1 MKIIKY
7 IKVSKS
13 KYKIILEDNE
23 TITLY
28 EDVILKYELLL
39 KKEIIDLNSILE
51 FNKKYELYDKV
62 LSYINKKIRCEREI
76 ITYLKKYTDDDNLI
90 NEIILKLKSN
100 NILNKEN
107 YIVSFIHDKIYLSL
121 DGPVKIKNDLLNL
134 GFDED
139 MIIDNL
145 KIFDLDLID
154 ERINKYLNKQ
164 IKTNKKSSYIFKNKM
179 LLNLLNFG
187 YLKEDITR
195 CLDNI
200 SLDDTSTYEKE
211 KQKLYKKYEKKYS
224 GYELDMIVK
233 RKLYEKGYFK
243 EI

>member
-39 KKEIIDLNSILE
+39 KKEILDLNSILE

-76 ITYLKKYTDDDNLI
+76 INYLKKYTTDDNLI
-90 NEIILKLKSN
+90 NEIISKLKSN
-100 NILNKEN
+100 NILNEEN
-107 YIVSFIHDKIYLSL
+107 YITSFIHDKIYLSL

-145 KIFDLDLID
+145 KVFDQDLIE
-154 ERINKYLNKQ
+154 ERINKY
-164 IKTNKKSSYIFKNKM
+164 
-179 LLNLLNFG
+179 
-187 YLKEDITR
+187 
-195 CLDNI
+195 
-200 SLDDTSTYEKE
+200 
-211 KQKLYKKYEKKYS
+211 
-224 GYELDMIVK
+224 
-233 RKLYEKGYFK
+233 
-243 EI
+243 

>member
-39 KKEIIDLNSILE
+39 KKEILDLNNILE

-76 ITYLKKYTDDDNLI
+76 ITYLKKYTEDDNLI

-100 NILNKEN
+100 NVLNEEN
-107 YIVSFIHDKIYLSL
+107 YITSFIHDKIYLTL

-134 GFDED
+134 EFEED
-139 MIIDNL
+139 MVIDNL
-145 KIFDLDLID
+145 KVFDQDLIE

-164 IKTNKKSSYIFKNKM
+164 IKTNKKSNYIFKNKM
-179 LLNLLNFG
+179 LLNLLNLG
-187 YLKEDITR
+187 YTKEDITR

-200 SLDDTSTYEKE
+200 SLDDTSSHEKE
-211 KQKLYKKYEKKYS
+211 KEKLYKKYEKKYS

-243 EI
+243 

>member
-76 ITYLKKYTDDDNLI
+76 ITYLKKYTEDDNLI

-100 NILNKEN
+100 NVLNEEN
-107 YIVSFIHDKIYLSL
+107 YITSFIHDKIYLTL

-134 GFDED
+134 EFDED
-139 MIIDNL
+139 MVIDNL
-145 KIFDLDLID
+145 KVFDQNLIE

-164 IKTNKKSSYIFKNKM
+164 IKTNKKSNYIFKNKM
-179 LLNLLNFG
+179 LLNLLNLG
-187 YLKEDITR
+187 YSKEDITR

-200 SLDDTSTYEKE
+200 SLDDALSYEKE
-211 KQKLYKKYEKKYS
+211 KEKLYKKYEKKYS

-243 EI
+243 

>member
-13 KYKIILEDNE
+13 KYKLILEDNK

-28 EDVILKYELLL
+28 IDTILKYELLL

-62 LSYINKKIRCEREI
+62 LSYINKKIRCEKEI
-76 ITYLKKYTDDDNLI
+76 IIYLKKYTSDDNLI
-90 NEIILKLKSN
+90 NNIILKLKSN
-100 NILNKEN
+100 NILNNEN
-107 YIVSFIHDKIYLSL
+107 YIMSFINDKIYLSL

-134 GFDED
+134 GFNED
-139 MIIDNL
+139 VIIDNL
-145 KIFDLDLID
+145 KIFDSNLIE
-154 ERINKYLNKQ
+154 ERITKYINKK
-164 IKTNKKSSYIFKNKM
+164 IKTNKKSSYIFKNNM
-179 LLNLLNFG
+179 LVNLLNLG
-187 YLKEDITR
+187 YLKEDINK
-195 CLDNI
+195 CLNNI
-200 SLDDTSTYEKE
+200 RLDDTISYEKVKE
-211 KQKLYKKYEKKYS
+211 KLYKKYEKKYS

-243 EI
+243 

>member
-76 ITYLKKYTDDDNLI
+76 ITYLKKYTTDDNLI

-100 NILNKEN
+100 NVLNEET
-107 YIVSFIHDKIYLSL
+107 YITSFIHDKIYLTL

-134 GFDED
+134 KFDED
-139 MIIDNL
+139 MVIDNL
-145 KIFDLDLID
+145 KVFDQNLIE

-164 IKTNKKSSYIFKNKM
+164 VKTNKKSNYIFKNKM
-179 LLNLLNFG
+179 LLNLLNLG
-187 YLKEDITR
+187 YTKEDITR

-200 SLDDTSTYEKE
+200 SLDDTSSYEKE
-211 KQKLYKKYEKKYS
+211 KEKLNKKSEKKDS
-224 GYELDMIVK
+224 GYELDIIVK

-243 EI
+243 

>member
-39 KKEIIDLNSILE
+39 KKEILDLNSILE

-76 ITYLKKYTDDDNLI
+76 INYLKKYTTDDNLI
-90 NEIILKLKSN
+90 NEIISKLKSN
-100 NILNKEN
+100 NILNEEN
-107 YIVSFIHDKIYLSL
+107 YITSFIHDKIYLSL

-145 KIFDLDLID
+145 KVFDQDLIE

-164 IKTNKKSSYIFKNKM
+164 IKTNKKSTYIFKNKM
-179 LLNLLNFG
+179 LLNLLNLG
-187 YLKEDITR
+187 YSKEDITS
-195 CLDNI
+195 CLDNL

-211 KQKLYKKYEKKYS
+211 KEKLYKKYEKKYS

-243 EI
+243 

>member
-13 KYKIILEDNE
+13 KYKLILEDNK

-28 EDVILKYELLL
+28 IDTILKYELLL

-62 LSYINKKIRCEREI
+62 LSYINKKIRCEKEI
-76 ITYLKKYTDDDNLI
+76 ITYLKKYTSDDNLI
-90 NEIILKLKSN
+90 NNIILKLKSN
-100 NILNKEN
+100 NILNNEN
-107 YIVSFIHDKIYLSL
+107 YIMSFINDKIYLSL

-134 GFDED
+134 GFNED
-139 MIIDNL
+139 VIIDNL
-145 KIFDLDLID
+145 KIFDSNLIE
-154 ERINKYLNKQ
+154 ERITKYINKK
-164 IKTNKKSSYIFKNKM
+164 IKTNKKSSYIFKNNM
-179 LLNLLNFG
+179 LVNLLNLG
-187 YLKEDITR
+187 YLKEDINK
-195 CLDNI
+195 CLNNI
-200 SLDDTSTYEKE
+200 RLDDTISYEKVKE
-211 KQKLYKKYEKKYS
+211 KLYKKYEKKYS

-243 EI
+243 

>member
-76 ITYLKKYTDDDNLI
+76 ITYLKKYTEDDNLI

-100 NILNKEN
+100 NVLNEEN
-107 YIVSFIHDKIYLSL
+107 YITSFIHDKIYLTL

-134 GFDED
+134 
-139 MIIDNL
+139 
-145 KIFDLDLID
+145 
-154 ERINKYLNKQ
+154 
-164 IKTNKKSSYIFKNKM
+164 
-179 LLNLLNFG
+179 
-187 YLKEDITR
+187 
-195 CLDNI
+195 
-200 SLDDTSTYEKE
+200 
-211 KQKLYKKYEKKYS
+211 
-224 GYELDMIVK
+224 
-233 RKLYEKGYFK
+233 
-243 EI
+243 

>member
-76 ITYLKKYTDDDNLI
+76 ITYLKKYTTDDNLI

-100 NILNKEN
+100 NVLNEEN
-107 YIVSFIHDKIYLSL
+107 YITSFIHDKIYLTL

-134 GFDED
+134 GFEED
-139 MIIDNL
+139 MVIDNL
-145 KIFDLDLID
+145 KVFDQNLIE

-164 IKTNKKSSYIFKNKM
+164 IKANKKSNYIFKNKM
-179 LLNLLNFG
+179 LLNLLNLG
-187 YLKEDITR
+187 YTKENITR

-200 SLDDTSTYEKE
+200 SLDDTSSCEKE
-211 KQKLYKKYEKKYS
+211 KEKLYKKYEKKYS

-243 EI
+243 

>member
-76 ITYLKKYTDDDNLI
+76 ITYLKKYTEDDNLI

-100 NILNKEN
+100 NVLNEEN
-107 YIVSFIHDKIYLSL
+107 YITSFIHDKIYLTL

-134 GFDED
+134 EFEED
-139 MIIDNL
+139 MVIDNL
-145 KIFDLDLID
+145 KVFDQDLIE

-164 IKTNKKSSYIFKNKM
+164 IKTNKKSNYIFKNKM
-179 LLNLLNFG
+179 LLNLLNLG
-187 YLKEDITR
+187 YTIEDITR
-195 CLDNI
+195 CLDKI
-200 SLDDTSTYEKE
+200 SLDDTSSYEKE
-211 KQKLYKKYEKKYS
+211 KEKLYKKYEKKYS

-243 EI
+243 

>member
-39 KKEIIDLNSILE
+39 KKEILDLNSILE

-76 ITYLKKYTDDDNLI
+76 INYLKKYTTDDNLI
-90 NEIILKLKSN
+90 NEIISKLKSN
-100 NILNKEN
+100 NILNEEN
-107 YIVSFIHDKIYLSL
+107 YITSFIHDKIYLSL

-145 KIFDLDLID
+145 KVFDQDLIE

-164 IKTNKKSSYIFKNKM
+164 IKTNKKSTYIFKNKM
-179 LLNLLNFG
+179 LLNLLNLG
-187 YLKEDITR
+187 YSMEDITS
-195 CLDNI
+195 CLDNL

-211 KQKLYKKYEKKYS
+211 KEKLYKKYEKKYS

-243 EI
+243 